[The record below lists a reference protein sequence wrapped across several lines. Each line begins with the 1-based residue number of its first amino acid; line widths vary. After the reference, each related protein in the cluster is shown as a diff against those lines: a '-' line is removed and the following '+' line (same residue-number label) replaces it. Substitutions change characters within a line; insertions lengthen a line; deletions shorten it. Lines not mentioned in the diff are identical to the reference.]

1 MQISAQKKD
10 GSNKVTVE
18 FPIGANLQELV
29 AQFGEAVVYS
39 NAVDSIV
46 IGVQALVRRHAAGTE
61 KTPGKS
67 QEEIQKIVSAYKPGV
82 GAARATPVEKLATQV
97 GKMSAEEKKALL
109 KMLKEGAAAA

>member
-18 FPIGANLQELV
+18 YPIAENLQDLV
-29 AQFGEAVVYS
+29 AQFGEAVVFS

-46 IGVQALVRRHAAGTE
+46 IGVQALVRRHAVGTE

-67 QEEIQKIVSAYKPGV
+67 QEEIQALVSAYKPGV
-82 GAARATPVEKLATQV
+82 GTVRKSPVEKIGNLIGTLTPEQKA
-97 GKMSAEEKKALL
+97 ALL
-109 KMLKEGAAAA
+109 KQLKGQA